1 MAGPASAAAAVE
13 GEAPAPSG
21 GKKKLLV
28 IVAAAV
34 LLLGGGGGAAW
45 WFFLRSPMPKAEAK
59 EDPHKPP
66 EHVTKLGTLVV
77 NVAGTEGRRY
87 LRTTVEVGTKGKLGG
102 SHGLDDS
109 LRARLV
115 DAAISVLGAQELATL
130 LDPEEREDIRDE
142 LKESL
147 NQAMGHG
154 HGDGITHVFLTEF
167 IVQ

>member
-1 MAGPASAAAAVE
+1 MAGPASAAPAAE

-34 LLLGGGGGAAW
+34 VLLGGGGGAAW
-45 WFFLRSPMPKAEAK
+45 WFFLRSPVPKAEAK

-66 EHVTKLGTLVV
+66 EHVVKLGTIVV

-87 LRTTVEVGTKGKLGG
+87 LRTTVEIGTKGKMGG
-102 SHGLDDS
+102 GHGADDS
-109 LRARLV
+109 VRARLV
-115 DAAISVLGAQELATL
+115 DAAISVLGGQELSTL
-130 LDPEEREDIRDE
+130 LDPDERDEIREE

-147 NQAMGHG
+147 NKALGHG
-154 HGDGITHVFLTEF
+154 ESITHVFLTEF

>member
-1 MAGPASAAAAVE
+1 MAGPASAAPAAE

-34 LLLGGGGGAAW
+34 VLLGGGGGAAW
-45 WFFLRSPMPKAEAK
+45 WFFLRAPVPKAEAK

-66 EHVTKLGTLVV
+66 EHVVKLGTIVV

-87 LRTTVEVGTKGKLGG
+87 LRTTVEIGSKGKMGG
-102 SHGLDDS
+102 GHGADDS
-109 LRARLV
+109 VRARLV
-115 DAAISVLGAQELATL
+115 DAAISVLGGQELATL
-130 LDPEEREDIRDE
+130 LDPDERDAIREE

-147 NQAMGHG
+147 NTALGHG
-154 HGDGITHVFLTEF
+154 ESITHVFLTEF